1 MKFIKKFFRN
11 MKNILVYSDSELL
24 ELAICSVLLFIN
36 PGRPHLIPT
45 VWCLLGVIAALVI
58 LLGLGYKSLRIRE
71 VGLLLALV
79 NLTAINF
86 MHFRHD
92 AMETTYVVQNII
104 VAYTWWKIGKQR
116 LTKKYR
122 IGFGNGT
129 K

>member
-1 MKFIKKFFRN
+1 MKFIKKFSYN

-36 PGRPHLIPT
+36 PGRALHIPPM
-45 VWCLLGVIAALVI
+45 WCLLGIIAALVI
-58 LLGLGYKSLRIRE
+58 LFGLGCKSLRLRE

-104 VAYTWWKIGKQR
+104 VVYTWWKIGKQR
-116 LTKKYR
+116 LTKRYR
-122 IGFGNGT
+122 IGCGHGT